1 MTPAEMRSWIA
12 SKLDPIATYDPASR
26 RINSDFDLNPAQNP
40 GARTLTPAAVLVP
53 LIEHEEG
60 VTVLL
65 TRRSDT
71 LRKHTGQIAFPGG
84 RSDPGETPWETAL
97 REAREEVGLDA
108 GHVQIAGLS
117 SAYQTGTGYDITP
130 VVGFVRPGFALTP
143 SPDEVAEV
151 FEAPFAL
158 LMDPKNHERR
168 FMEQA
173 GGLRR
178 YFYAM
183 PYEDR
188 VIWGATAGMLR
199 VLYERLYG
207 PAPEAA
213 DGQRMTPGMAGIP
226 NV

>member
-1 MTPAEMRSWIA
+1 MTPEEMRDWIA
-12 SKLDPIATYDPASR
+12 SKLDPIAAYDPAKR
-26 RINSDFDLNPAQNP
+26 QINSDFDLNPAQNP

-53 LIEHEEG
+53 LIEHEGG

-65 TRRSDT
+65 TRRADT

-84 RSDPGETPWETAL
+84 RTDPGETPWETAL
-97 REAREEVGLDA
+97 REAHEEVGLDA
-108 GHVQIAGLS
+108 EHVEIAGLS

-130 VVGFVRPGFALTP
+130 VVAFVKPGFVLTP
-143 SPDEVAEV
+143 SPAEVAEI
-151 FEAPFAL
+151 FETPFAF
-158 LMDPKNHERR
+158 LMNPKNHERR
-168 FMEQA
+168 FFEQA

-207 PAPEAA
+207 PAPEPAEGMA
-213 DGQRMTPGMAGIP
+213 MTPGMFGIP
-226 NV
+226 NG

>member
-1 MTPAEMRSWIA
+1 MTREEMRAWIA
-12 SKLDPIATYDPASR
+12 SKLDPIETYDPAAR
-26 RINSDFDLNPAQNP
+26 KVNSDFDLNPAQNP
-40 GARTLTPAAVLVP
+40 GARVLTSAAVLVP
-53 LIEHEEG
+53 LVEREEG

-65 TRRSDT
+65 TRRADT

-84 RSDPGETPWETAL
+84 QCDPGETPWETAL

-108 GHVQIAGLS
+108 GHVLIAGLS

-130 VVGFVRPGFALTP
+130 VVAFVMPGFALTP
-143 SPDEVAEV
+143 SPAEVAEV
-151 FEAPFAL
+151 FEAPFAF

-173 GGLRR
+173 SGLRR

-207 PAPEAA
+207 PAPEPA
-213 DGQRMTPGMAGIP
+213 DGSAMTPGMAGIP

>member
-1 MTPAEMRSWIA
+1 MRAWIS
-12 SKLDPIATYDPASR
+12 SKLDPIESYDPAAR
-26 RINSDFDLNPAQNP
+26 QVNSDFDLNPAQNP
-40 GARTLTPAAVLVP
+40 GARVLTSAAVLVP
-53 LIEHEEG
+53 LVEHEEG

-65 TRRSDT
+65 TRRADT

-84 RSDPGETPWETAL
+84 RSDPGETPWQTAL
-97 REAREEVGLDA
+97 REAQEEIGLD
-108 GHVQIAGLS
+108 GSHVQIAGLS

-130 VVGFVRPGFALTP
+130 VVAFVRPGFELTP

-151 FEAPFAL
+151 FETPFAF
-158 LMDPKNHERR
+158 LMDPGNHERR

-173 GGLRR
+173 SGLRR

-207 PAPEAA
+207 PAPDAA
-213 DGQRMTPGMAGIP
+213 EGVAMTPGRFGIP

>member
-1 MTPAEMRSWIA
+1 MREFVA
-12 SKLDPIATYDPASR
+12 SRLDPIASYDPAR
-26 RINSDFDLNPAQNP
+26 RQVNSDFDLNPAQNP

-53 LIEHEEG
+53 LIEHEAG

-65 TRRSDT
+65 TRRADT

-108 GHVQIAGLS
+108 EHVEVAGLS

-130 VVGFVRPGFALTP
+130 VVGFVKPGFVLSP
-143 SPDEVAEV
+143 SPAEVAEV
-151 FEAPFAL
+151 FETPFAF

-168 FMEQA
+168 FLEQA
-173 GGLRR
+173 SGLRR

-207 PAPEAA
+207 PAPEPV
-213 DGQRMTPGMAGIP
+213 DGVMMAPGVAGIP
-226 NV
+226 HG